1 MSRTLERMISLPAA
15 LIVAHPGHELRLYR
29 WLEIV
34 RPHVFVLTD
43 GSGSGPSRIGST
55 LELLHDVG
63 SMAGPVSSLFT
74 DREIYRL
81 MLNDD
86 VDPIVAATLEI
97 TDSIVEG
104 GIRSVVADAFELYNP
119 IHDLCSVI
127 AALVCERAS
136 AATGREVRRYQYAV
150 TEAPSGHGERLEL
163 DDDALA
169 RKLAAANRY
178 DELRP
183 EVERLIARI
192 GMDALRHESL
202 EPAQPGVALPPLTR
216 KPFYETYGEKRVA
229 EGHYSTVIRY
239 DVHFRAFAEQL
250 IAAVQAIPVPAV
262 SPA

>member
-1 MSRTLERMISLPAA
+1 MVPFPAA

-29 WLEIV
+29 WLEIA

-43 GSGSGPSRIGST
+43 GSGAGPSRIGST
-55 LELLHDVG
+55 LEVLHDVG
-63 SMAGPVSSLFT
+63 CTAGSVGSLFS

-86 VDPIVAATLEI
+86 VAPIVAATLDI
-97 TDSIVEG
+97 ADSIAEC

-127 AALVCERAS
+127 AALACERAS
-136 AATGREVRRYQYAV
+136 AATATVVRRYEYAV
-150 TEAPSGHGERLEL
+150 TEASSGHGERLEL

-169 RKLAAANRY
+169 RKLAAAQRY

-192 GMDALRHESL
+192 GLDALRHESL
-202 EPAQPGVALPPLTR
+202 EPAEQGVALPRLTR
-216 KPFYETYGEKRVA
+216 KPFYETYGERRVA

-239 DVHFRAFAEQL
+239 EPHFRAFGEKL
-250 IAAVQAIPVPAV
+250 IAAVQAMPAPVT